1 MTTVYVVV
9 PDGIDDPERA
19 SGGNTY
25 DRRICRELAAIG
37 WSVHERAVPG
47 PWPSADAAARA
58 ALADAL
64 AAAPD
69 RAVVLVD
76 GLIASAAPGV
86 LVPETDR
93 LRLVV
98 LVHMPLWDDAPRERT
113 VLAAAAAVVTTSV
126 WTRNELLDRYGLRPA
141 QVHVAEPGVEPAD
154 LVPGSS
160 SGGRL
165 LCVAAV
171 TQQKGHDVL
180 LEALASVQ
188 DLVWRCVCVGT
199 LDRDPGLSGHLARQA
214 QELGIG
220 DRVSFVG
227 ARTGRNL
234 DAAYDA
240 ADVLVHP
247 SRAETYGMVVSEA
260 LGRGLPVIATS
271 VGGVPEALGHGAEG
285 CLPGLLVPP
294 SDPQA
299 FAEALRR
306 WLGDADLRS
315 RLRLAASQRR
325 LTLSDWST
333 TTGRLA
339 RVLDQVAA

>member
-1 MTTVYVVV
+1 VFA
-9 PDGIDDPERA
+9 G
-19 SGGNTY
+19 
-25 DRRICRELAAIG
+25 L
-37 WSVHERAVPG
+37 
-47 PWPSADAAARA
+47 
-58 ALADAL
+58 
-64 AAAPD
+64 PD

-76 GLIASAAPGV
+76 GLIASA
-86 LVPETDR
+86 VPETLTPETLR

-98 LVHMPLWDDAPRERT
+98 LAHMPLWDEAPTERT

-126 WTRNELLDRYGLRPA
+126 WTRNALLDRYGLSPA

-171 TQQKGHDVL
+171 TKQKGHDAL
-180 LEALASVQ
+180 LEALASVR
-188 DLVWRCVCVGT
+188 DLVWRCRCVGA
-199 LDRDPGLSGHLARQA
+199 LDRDPELSAHLARQA
-214 QELGIG
+214 QDLGIG

-227 ARTGRNL
+227 SRTGGDL

-240 ADVLVHP
+240 ADVLVHA

-260 LGRGLPVIATS
+260 LGRGLPVIVTS
-271 VGGVPEALGHGAEG
+271 VGGVPEALGHGADLG
-285 CLPGLLVPP
+285 LPGLLVPP

-299 FAEALRR
+299 LAEALRR
-306 WLGDADLRS
+306 WLSDADLRS
-315 RLRLAASQRR
+315 RLRLAAAERR
-325 LTLSDWST
+325 LTLPDWSS